1 LLTSKHHDPDLPVNS
16 ETTTFIERDLF
27 VSEIDAANRN
37 SSIWI
42 EQRTYDSGKEV
53 IMAREL
59 FFHERL
65 VNWKVFIFEECG
77 DEILG
82 FGKIPDL
89 HVTARVLP
97 AAEWLEYSKTAMYYG
112 YDTQVE
118 IRPSRR
124 DLKDGKAFSCQFKR
138 ELDAFSC
145 SGIKVSS
152 RRLPGQ
158 SLLGQDLYVFTI
170 LLQGLGERSEDQV
183 VRGDLN
189 LKICID

>member
-65 VNWKVFIFEECG
+65 VNWKMFIFEECG

-89 HVTARVLP
+89 HVTARVVSTLPFIHPIFLTPLP
-97 AAEWLEYSKTAMYYG
+97 APHEH
-112 YDTQVE
+112 Q
-118 IRPSRR
+118 
-124 DLKDGKAFSCQFKR
+124 
-138 ELDAFSC
+138 
-145 SGIKVSS
+145 
-152 RRLPGQ
+152 RLLPAT
-158 SLLGQDLYVFTI
+158 LT
-170 LLQGLGERSEDQV
+170 
-183 VRGDLN
+183 
-189 LKICID
+189 